1 MHREGMKSSHFW
13 KNVCMRNKS
22 MAESDGMEKYERDKE
37 KCWGCF
43 NMRAWGI
50 WEDCERRR
58 WSIKSTWG
66 GWDAGR
72 ARSMNIHEYNGDIQD
87 QALNNLIQ
95 LQMSLFVVRALDQ
108 VAFKVPSNTNDSMIL
123 W

>member
-1 MHREGMKSSHFW
+1 
-13 KNVCMRNKS
+13 
-22 MAESDGMEKYERDKE
+22 
-37 KCWGCF
+37 
-43 NMRAWGI
+43 
-50 WEDCERRR
+50 
-58 WSIKSTWG
+58 
-66 GWDAGR
+66 
-72 ARSMNIHEYNGDIQD
+72 MNIHEYNGDIQD